1 MSPVGASWGVV
12 DPNLI
17 VKKAVGL
24 RVVDASVLPRVPA
37 GHPQAVVYALAER
50 AASLII
56 AAAALSPTVSSVRS
70 HYSLLLKTLLIY

>member
-1 MSPVGASWGVV
+1 MSPYGESWGVV
-12 DPNLI
+12 NPNLI

-56 AAAALSPTVSSVRS
+56 GDAMAASSSSVSSVRFRS
-70 HYSLLLKTLLIY
+70 SLPLTT

>member
-12 DPNLI
+12 DPNLV
-17 VKKAVGL
+17 VKHTIGL

-56 AAAALSPTVSSVRS
+56 ADAIAASSSISGVRFRS
-70 HYSLLLKTLLIY
+70 SLPLTT